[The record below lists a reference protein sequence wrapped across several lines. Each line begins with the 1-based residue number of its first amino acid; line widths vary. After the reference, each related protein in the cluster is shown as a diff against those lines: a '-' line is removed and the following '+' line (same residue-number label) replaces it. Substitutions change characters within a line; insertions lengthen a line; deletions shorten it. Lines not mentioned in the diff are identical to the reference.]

1 MEDIDMFFVKKNLD
15 YALEVINQILDK
27 HATKVKPDSSD
38 KTTDLI
44 HTARDK
50 INRIDMHIERKDKKI
65 KMVTSGGTP
74 SAGYKFNSFE
84 EIKSHSSILYN
95 ERQAILFYLLDMRS
109 IDMNTSSN
117 ISDMLTTRA
126 ILKQIYKNIRMLL
139 RYNPVVRS
147 TLDLET
153 QDKGIYV
160 PDVAIGMI
168 DKMIEFCE
176 KHGWTQKKIYI
187 VIQELNNLEMLI
199 KDILQY
205 FHYFIRPDFKQ
216 KPDIEIATLKYKQI
230 ADDRTIEELKER
242 GGDCKNWAELYIDY
256 AEDLGFNVEMPIVN
270 TGNKTAHTFAVISDE
285 TGYCKL
291 DQMSLDCFEFDN

>member
-1 MEDIDMFFVKKNLD
+1 
-15 YALEVINQILDK
+15 
-27 HATKVKPDSSD
+27 
-38 KTTDLI
+38 
-44 HTARDK
+44 
-50 INRIDMHIERKDKKI
+50 
-65 KMVTSGGTP
+65 MVTSGGTP

-230 ADDRTIEELKER
+230 ADDRTIEELKDIVGKSHKVDFENL
-242 GGDCKNWAELYIDY
+242 GIQKIEVKEKMIDIPVPESLQLESNEWDIKDYDDAEEDNEGSNSESDGTYDSKEDDY
-256 AEDLGFNVEMPIVN
+256 EGS
-270 TGNKTAHTFAVISDE
+270 K
-285 TGYCKL
+285 Y
-291 DQMSLDCFEFDN
+291 DN